1 MQRAGGEETVV
12 RGIDHGHRRVLL
24 GGEPADVRGVFDAT
38 VDGKAFGSVELVV
51 QQLVGV

>member
-1 MQRAGGEETVV
+1 MQRAGGEQTVV
-12 RGIDHGHRRVLL
+12 RGIDYGHRRVLL